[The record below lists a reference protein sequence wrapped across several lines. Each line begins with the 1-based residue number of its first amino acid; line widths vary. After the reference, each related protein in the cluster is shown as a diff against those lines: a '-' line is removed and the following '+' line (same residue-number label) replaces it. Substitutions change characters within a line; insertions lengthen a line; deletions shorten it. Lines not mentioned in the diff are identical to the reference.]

1 MSACACACVCVCVRR
16 GEGSK
21 WLKIP
26 ELLEH
31 RERERIVKEGLRD
44 RQGPEGKEEESIQ
57 AFLFYL
63 KQ

>member
-1 MSACACACVCVCVRR
+1 MRR

-44 RQGPEGKEEESIQ
+44 RQGLEGKEEESRMT
-57 AFLFYL
+57 ARCLAEEMR
-63 KQ
+63 

>member
-1 MSACACACVCVCVRR
+1 MRR

-21 WLKIP
+21 WLEIP

-44 RQGPEGKEEESIQ
+44 RQGPEGKEEESRMTSR
-57 AFLFYL
+57 FLA
-63 KQ
+63 